1 MNAGHNEAICREG
14 ASGHISWMFNSLTG
28 LSVRGGV
35 CGYCPGVVGRRHSR
49 GYPSPPAQPLALP
62 GHSLLLP
69 SHQSFKYGYLMQ
81 KLSYKSTLKHFL
93 TIQAFGTMDAEDHMV
108 GPRLGPNSA
117 AFGAHG
123 GCLFAQMYLEQ
134 QPSMCIM
141 LYDASLVQTKWLS
154 EEQQG
159 GE

>member
-1 MNAGHNEAICREG
+1 
-14 ASGHISWMFNSLTG
+14 
-28 LSVRGGV
+28 
-35 CGYCPGVVGRRHSR
+35 
-49 GYPSPPAQPLALP
+49 
-62 GHSLLLP
+62 
-69 SHQSFKYGYLMQ
+69 MQ
-81 KLSYKSTLKHFL
+81 KLSYKSTLEHFL
-93 TIQAFGTMDAEDHMV
+93 TIQASGTMDAEDHMV
-108 GPRLGPNSA
+108 GPQLGPNSA